1 MPSSS
6 GASFPSVSAH
16 RSAPDAVDY
25 TVVIP
30 AFNEA
35 DYLPATL
42 DALAQA
48 MAPLALRGEV
58 VVADNRST
66 DATAAVAAGRGA
78 RVVREPV
85 RQIARARNAGA
96 AAARGRY
103 LVFVDADTVV
113 PPALLA
119 RAIDAMVRGRAG
131 GGGATLLPDRRLGP
145 TAARALAFWN
155 RMSTAFGIAAGS
167 FLFCTREGF
176 RAAGGFD
183 DRLFVAEEFFFSLRC
198 RQWCRRRGLSFT
210 VFRSPSALSSAR
222 KLDWYSPGQV
232 LLMAC
237 AMAAFP
243 VVMRFKPL
251 CRHWYSRPDASG

>member
-16 RSAPDAVDY
+16 RSAPDAVDDSGV
-25 TVVIP
+25 TP

-35 DYLPATL
+35 DDLPATP
-42 DALAQA
+42 DALA
-48 MAPLALRGEV
+48 LATVPTGPAGRGGGGGQPV
-58 VVADNRST
+58 RGRHR
-66 DATAAVAAGRGA
+66 GRGA

-145 TAARALAFWN
+145 AAARALAFWN

-251 CRHWYSRPDASG
+251 GRHWYSRPDASG